1 MVLLPTVASY
11 PVSTASF
18 FSLMPR
24 PPSEGASNVHL
35 GKLAL
40 ETGYEANP
48 LRSVGYKMGVI
59 GLPHTD
65 H

>member
-18 FSLMPR
+18 FL
-24 PPSEGASNVHL
+24 HL